1 LTKEEVL
8 SKKGLWR
15 VPGLYSFYEGE
26 TVIIIAEVSE
36 FKGYDAVVKG
46 VDVEDPL
53 VVSVF
58 LFLDI
63 FSFSKD
69 DAQ

>member
-1 LTKEEVL
+1 M
-8 SKKGLWR
+8 
-15 VPGLYSFYEGE
+15 YSFYEGE